1 MQERSQAETMSGRY
15 GRLRRAWERENE
27 KSGLQNIPDEFL
39 HEMRRYSEELNKT
52 LTDPGTLIGSITKKE
67 RQFVGQ
73 MLRELAETRL
83 RKIVTK
89 ELRGEPIDAQAMTP
103 EEQRLHAN
111 LRQLLLGYRHGADIP
126 EPEAQPIVR
135 APKPALTQR
144 PSVAAPREAP
154 EGDLVVVRFL
164 KPLPAIMGVDMKAY
178 GPFDPEN
185 VASIPRQ
192 NAVNLIRRGIAK
204 LVDIEP

>member
-1 MQERSQAETMSGRY
+1 MSDRYERLHRV
-15 GRLRRAWERENE
+15 WEKENE
-27 KSGLQNIPDEFL
+27 KPGLQNIPDKFL

-52 LTDPGTLIGSITKKE
+52 PTDPGALTSSITKKE
-67 RQFVGQ
+67 RRFVGQ
-73 MLRELAETRL
+73 MLRELTETRL

-103 EEQRLHAN
+103 EEQRFHAN
-111 LRQLLLGYRHGADIP
+111 LRQLLLGYRQGADIP
-126 EPEAQPIVR
+126 EPEASPTVQ
-135 APKPALTQR
+135 APRPAPAPR
-144 PSVAAPREAP
+144 PSVTASHEAP
-154 EGDLVVVRFL
+154 KGDLVVIRFL

-178 GPFDPEN
+178 GPFDPED

>member
-1 MQERSQAETMSGRY
+1 MPGCQTV
-15 GRLRRAWERENE
+15 
-27 KSGLQNIPDEFL
+27 PDEFL
-39 HEMRRYSEELNKT
+39 HKMRRYYEELNKT
-52 LTDPGTLIGSITKKE
+52 FPDPGAFTGSITKQEKG
-67 RQFVGQ
+67 FVGKK
-73 MLRELAETRL
+73 LRELTEIRR

-103 EEQRLHAN
+103 EEQRFHAN
-111 LRQLLLGYRHGADIP
+111 LRQLLLGYRQGADIP
-126 EPEAQPIVR
+126 EPEAPPTVQ
-135 APKPALTQR
+135 APRPAPAPR
-144 PSVAAPREAP
+144 PSVTASHEAP
-154 EGDLVVVRFL
+154 KGDLVVIRFL

-178 GPFDPEN
+178 GPFDPED

>member
-1 MQERSQAETMSGRY
+1 MSGRY
-15 GRLRRAWERENE
+15 ERLRRAWEMEREKTE
-27 KSGLQNIPDEFL
+27 LQNIPDEFL
-39 HEMRRYSEELNKT
+39 REMRRYSEELNKT
-52 LTDPGTLIGSITKKE
+52 PTDPGILTGSITKKE
-67 RQFVGQ
+67 RRFVGQ
-73 MLRELAETRL
+73 MLRELTENRL

-111 LRQLLLGYRHGADIP
+111 LRQLLLGYRQGADIP
-126 EPEAQPIVR
+126 EAEAPPTVQVPR
-135 APKPALTQR
+135 PAPR
-144 PSVAAPREAP
+144 PSVPAPREAP

-178 GPFDPEN
+178 GPFDPED
-185 VASIPRQ
+185 VANIPRR
-192 NAVNLIRRGIAK
+192 NALNLIRRGIAK

>member
-1 MQERSQAETMSGRY
+1 MSDRYER
-15 GRLRRAWERENE
+15 LHRAWERENE
-27 KSGLQNIPDEFL
+27 KPGLQNIPDEFL

-52 LTDPGTLIGSITKKE
+52 PTDPGALTSSITKKE
-67 RQFVGQ
+67 RRFVGQ
-73 MLRELAETRL
+73 MLRELTETRL

-103 EEQRLHAN
+103 EEQRFHAN
-111 LRQLLLGYRHGADIP
+111 LRQLLLGYRQGADIP
-126 EPEAQPIVR
+126 EPEASPTVQAPRPAPAPRHSVTASHE
-135 APKPALTQR
+135 APK
-144 PSVAAPREAP
+144 
-154 EGDLVVVRFL
+154 GDLVVIRFL

-178 GPFDPEN
+178 GPFDPED

>member
-1 MQERSQAETMSGRY
+1 MSERFEK
-15 GRLRRAWERENE
+15 LHKAWEKENE
-27 KSGLQNIPDEFL
+27 KPELQKIPDEFL

-52 LTDPGTLIGSITKKE
+52 PTDPGTLTGSITKKE
-67 RQFVGQ
+67 KRFVSQ
-73 MLRELAETRL
+73 MLRELTETRL

-103 EEQRLHAN
+103 EEQRLHSN
-111 LRQLLLGYRHGADIP
+111 LRKLLLSYRQGAEIP
-126 EPEAQPIVR
+126 EPEAPPEAQTPR
-135 APKPALTQR
+135 PAPTR
-144 PSVAAPREAP
+144 PSAAAPRGEP
-154 EGDLVVVRFL
+154 ESEMVVVRFL

-178 GPFDPEN
+178 GPFDPED
-185 VASIPRQ
+185 VASIPRR

>member
-1 MQERSQAETMSGRY
+1 MSNRY
-15 GRLRRAWERENE
+15 ERLRKAWEKEIDKPE
-27 KSGLQNIPDEFL
+27 LQQIPDEFL

-52 LTDPGTLIGSITKKE
+52 PTDPETLTGSITKKE
-67 RQFVGQ
+67 KMFMGK
-73 MLRELAETRL
+73 MLGELTETRL

-103 EEQRLHAN
+103 EEQRLHSN
-111 LRQLLLGYRHGADIP
+111 VRQLLQGYKRGAEIP
-126 EPEAQPIVR
+126 EPEAAPPIQVPR
-135 APKPALTQR
+135 PAAPR
-144 PSVAAPREAP
+144 PSAPAPREAA
-154 EGDLVVVRFL
+154 EDGLVVIRFL

-178 GPFDPEN
+178 GPFDQED

>member
-1 MQERSQAETMSGRY
+1 MSDRYER
-15 GRLRRAWERENE
+15 LHRAWERENE
-27 KSGLQNIPDEFL
+27 KPGLQNIPDEFL
-39 HEMRRYSEELNKT
+39 QEMRRYSEELNKT
-52 LTDPGTLIGSITKKE
+52 LTDPGTLTGSITKKE
-67 RQFVGQ
+67 RGFVGQ
-73 MLRELAETRL
+73 MLRELTETRL

-89 ELRGEPIDAQAMTP
+89 EIRGEPIDAQAMTP

-111 LRQLLLGYRHGADIP
+111 LRQLLVGYRQGADIP
-126 EPEAQPIVR
+126 EPEAPPTVR
-135 APKPALTQR
+135 VPRPAPAQR

-164 KPLPAIMGVDMKAY
+164 KPLPAIMGVDMRAY
-178 GPFDPEN
+178 GPFDPED

-204 LVDIEP
+204 QVDIEP

>member
-1 MQERSQAETMSGRY
+1 MSDRYER
-15 GRLRRAWERENE
+15 LHRAWERENE
-27 KSGLQNIPDEFL
+27 KPGLQNIPDEFL

-52 LTDPGTLIGSITKKE
+52 PTDPGALTGSITKQE

-73 MLRELAETRL
+73 MLRELTETRL

-103 EEQRLHAN
+103 EEQRFHAN
-111 LRQLLLGYRHGADIP
+111 LRQLLLGYRQGADIP
-126 EPEAQPIVR
+126 EPEASPTVQAPRPAPAPRHSVTASHE
-135 APKPALTQR
+135 APK
-144 PSVAAPREAP
+144 
-154 EGDLVVVRFL
+154 GDLVVIRFL

-178 GPFDPEN
+178 GPFDPED

>member
-1 MQERSQAETMSGRY
+1 MSDRYER
-15 GRLRRAWERENE
+15 LHKAWERENE
-27 KSGLQNIPDEFL
+27 KPELQNISDEFI

-52 LTDPGTLIGSITKKE
+52 PTDPGTLTGSITKKE
-67 RQFVGQ
+67 RRFVGQ
-73 MLRELAETRL
+73 MLRELTETRL

-111 LRQLLLGYRHGADIP
+111 LRQLLLGYRQGADIP
-126 EPEAQPIVR
+126 EPEAPPTVR
-135 APKPALTQR
+135 VPRPAQTQR
-144 PSVAAPREAP
+144 PSGDAPREVS

-178 GPFDPEN
+178 GPFDPED
-185 VASIPRQ
+185 VANIPRQ

>member
-1 MQERSQAETMSGRY
+1 MSDRYER
-15 GRLRRAWERENE
+15 LHKAWERENE
-27 KSGLQNIPDEFL
+27 KPELQNISDEFI

-52 LTDPGTLIGSITKKE
+52 PTDPGTLTGSITKKE
-67 RQFVGQ
+67 RRFVGQ
-73 MLRELAETRL
+73 MLRELTETRL

-111 LRQLLLGYRHGADIP
+111 LRQLLLGYRQGADIP
-126 EPEAQPIVR
+126 EPEAPPTVR
-135 APKPALTQR
+135 LPRPAQTQR
-144 PSVAAPREAP
+144 PSGDAPREVSD
-154 EGDLVVVRFL
+154 GDLVVVRFL

-178 GPFDPEN
+178 GPFDPED
-185 VASIPRQ
+185 VANIPRQ

>member
-1 MQERSQAETMSGRY
+1 MSDRY
-15 GRLRRAWERENE
+15 ERLRRAWEKENE
-27 KSGLQNIPDEFL
+27 KPGLQNIPDELL

-52 LTDPGTLIGSITKKE
+52 PTDAGTLTDSITKKE
-67 RQFVGQ
+67 RGFVSQ
-73 MLRELAETRL
+73 MLRGLTETRL

-111 LRQLLLGYRHGADIP
+111 LRQLLLGYRQGADIP
-126 EPEAQPIVR
+126 EPEAPPIVQ
-135 APKPALTQR
+135 APKPAPEPR
-144 PSVAAPREAP
+144 PSVTASHEAP
-154 EGDLVVVRFL
+154 VGDLVVVRFL

-185 VASIPRQ
+185 VASIPRR

-204 LVDIEP
+204 LVKIEP

>member
-1 MQERSQAETMSGRY
+1 MSGRY
-15 GRLRRAWERENE
+15 ERLRRAWERERE
-27 KSGLQNIPDEFL
+27 KPELQNIPDGFL
-39 HEMRRYSEELNKT
+39 QEMHRYSEELKKTPADPET
-52 LTDPGTLIGSITKKE
+52 LTGSITKKE
-67 RQFVGQ
+67 KRFVSQ
-73 MLRELAETRL
+73 MMTELTETRL

-111 LRQLLLGYRHGADIP
+111 LRQLLLSYRQRADVP
-126 EPEAQPIVR
+126 EPMIEAPATVR
-135 APKPALTQR
+135 APGPAE
-144 PSVAAPREAP
+144 APRASVPPPREEP
-154 EGDLVVVRFL
+154 EGEMVVVRFL

-178 GPFDPEN
+178 GPFDPED
-185 VASIPRQ
+185 VASIPRR

>member
-1 MQERSQAETMSGRY
+1 MSDRYERLHRV
-15 GRLRRAWERENE
+15 WEKENE
-27 KSGLQNIPDEFL
+27 KPGLQNIPDKFL

-52 LTDPGTLIGSITKKE
+52 PTDPGALTSSITKKE

-73 MLRELAETRL
+73 MLRELTETRL

-103 EEQRLHAN
+103 EEQRFHAN
-111 LRQLLLGYRHGADIP
+111 LRQLLLGYRQGADIP
-126 EPEAQPIVR
+126 EPEASLTVQAPRPAPAPRHSVTASHE
-135 APKPALTQR
+135 APK
-144 PSVAAPREAP
+144 
-154 EGDLVVVRFL
+154 GDLVVIRFL

-178 GPFDPEN
+178 GPFDPED

>member
-1 MQERSQAETMSGRY
+1 MSDRYER
-15 GRLRRAWERENE
+15 LHRAWERENE
-27 KSGLQNIPDEFL
+27 KPGLQNIPDKFL

-52 LTDPGTLIGSITKKE
+52 PTDPGALTSSITKKE

-73 MLRELAETRL
+73 MLRELTETRL

-103 EEQRLHAN
+103 EEQRVHAN
-111 LRQLLLGYRHGADIP
+111 LRQLLLGYRQGADIP
-126 EPEAQPIVR
+126 EPEASPTVQAPRPASASRHSVTAPHE
-135 APKPALTQR
+135 APK
-144 PSVAAPREAP
+144 
-154 EGDLVVVRFL
+154 GDLVVIRFL

-178 GPFDPEN
+178 GPFDPED

>member
-1 MQERSQAETMSGRY
+1 MSDRYER
-15 GRLRRAWERENE
+15 LHRAWERENE
-27 KSGLQNIPDEFL
+27 KPGLQNIPDEFL

-52 LTDPGTLIGSITKKE
+52 PTDPGALTGSITKKE
-67 RQFVGQ
+67 RRFVGQ
-73 MLRELAETRL
+73 MLREFTETRL

-103 EEQRLHAN
+103 EEQRFHAN
-111 LRQLLLGYRHGADIP
+111 LRQLLLGYRQGADIP
-126 EPEAQPIVR
+126 EPEASPTVQAPRPAPAPRHSVTASHE
-135 APKPALTQR
+135 APK
-144 PSVAAPREAP
+144 
-154 EGDLVVVRFL
+154 GDLVVIRFL

-178 GPFDPEN
+178 GPFDPED

>member
-1 MQERSQAETMSGRY
+1 MSDRY
-15 GRLRRAWERENE
+15 ERLRKAWEKEIDKPE
-27 KSGLQNIPDEFL
+27 LQQIPDEFL
-39 HEMRRYSEELNKT
+39 HEMHRYSEELNKT
-52 LTDPGTLIGSITKKE
+52 PTDPETLTGSITKKE
-67 RQFVGQ
+67 KMFVGK
-73 MLRELAETRL
+73 MLGELTETRL

-103 EEQRLHAN
+103 EEQRLHSN
-111 LRQLLLGYRHGADIP
+111 VRQLLQGYRQGAEIP
-126 EPEAQPIVR
+126 EPEAAPPIQVPWPA
-135 APKPALTQR
+135 APR
-144 PSVAAPREAP
+144 PSVSTPREAA
-154 EGDLVVVRFL
+154 EDDLVVIRFL

-178 GPFDPEN
+178 GPFDPED

>member
-1 MQERSQAETMSGRY
+1 MSDRYER
-15 GRLRRAWERENE
+15 LHKAWERENE
-27 KSGLQNIPDEFL
+27 KPELQNIPDEFI
-39 HEMRRYSEELNKT
+39 HEMRRYSEELNT
-52 LTDPGTLIGSITKKE
+52 TPTDPGTLTGSITKKE
-67 RQFVGQ
+67 KRFVGQ
-73 MLRELAETRL
+73 MLRELTENRL
-83 RKIVTK
+83 RKIVTR

-111 LRQLLLGYRHGADIP
+111 LRQLLLGYRQGADIP
-126 EPEAQPIVR
+126 EPEAPPTVR
-135 APKPALTQR
+135 VPRPAQTQR
-144 PSVAAPREAP
+144 LSGDAPREVS

-178 GPFDPEN
+178 GPFDPED
-185 VASIPRQ
+185 VANIPRQ

>member
-1 MQERSQAETMSGRY
+1 MSDRYER
-15 GRLRRAWERENE
+15 LHRAWERENE
-27 KSGLQNIPDEFL
+27 KPGLQNIPDEFL
-39 HEMRRYSEELNKT
+39 QEMRRYSEELNKT
-52 LTDPGTLIGSITKKE
+52 PTDAGTLTDSITKKE
-67 RQFVGQ
+67 RGFVSQ
-73 MLRELAETRL
+73 MLRGLTETRL
-83 RKIVTK
+83 RKIVTQ
-89 ELRGEPIDAQAMTP
+89 EIRGEPIDAQAMTP

-111 LRQLLLGYRHGADIP
+111 LRQLLLGYRQGANIP
-126 EPEAQPIVR
+126 EAEAPPSVQVSRPS
-135 APKPALTQR
+135 PASR

-178 GPFDPEN
+178 GPFDPED

-204 LVDIEP
+204 QVDIEP

>member
-1 MQERSQAETMSGRY
+1 MSDRYER
-15 GRLRRAWERENE
+15 LHKAWERENE
-27 KSGLQNIPDEFL
+27 KPELQNISDEFI

-52 LTDPGTLIGSITKKE
+52 PTDPGTLTGSITKKE
-67 RQFVGQ
+67 RRFVGQ
-73 MLRELAETRL
+73 MLRELTETRL

-111 LRQLLLGYRHGADIP
+111 LRQLLLGYRQGADIP
-126 EPEAQPIVR
+126 EPEAPPTVR
-135 APKPALTQR
+135 LPRPAQTQR
-144 PSVAAPREAP
+144 PSGDAPREVS

-178 GPFDPEN
+178 GPFDPED
-185 VASIPRQ
+185 VANIPRQ

>member
-1 MQERSQAETMSGRY
+1 MSDRY
-15 GRLRRAWERENE
+15 ERLRRAWEKENE
-27 KSGLQNIPDEFL
+27 KPGLQNIPDELL

-52 LTDPGTLIGSITKKE
+52 PTDAGTLTDSITKKE
-67 RQFVGQ
+67 RGFVSQ
-73 MLRELAETRL
+73 MLRGLTETRL

-111 LRQLLLGYRHGADIP
+111 LRQLLLGYRQGANIP
-126 EPEAQPIVR
+126 EAETPPSVQVPR
-135 APKPALTQR
+135 SSPAPR
-144 PSVAAPREAP
+144 PNVAAPREAP

-178 GPFDPEN
+178 GPFDPED

-204 LVDIEP
+204 QVDIEP

>member
-1 MQERSQAETMSGRY
+1 MTNRYERLY
-15 GRLRRAWERENE
+15 KAWEKENE
-27 KSGLQNIPDEFL
+27 EPELQNIPDEFL

-52 LTDPGTLIGSITKKE
+52 PTDSETLTGSITKKE
-67 RQFVGQ
+67 RQFVSQ
-73 MLRELAETRL
+73 MLRELTETRL

-89 ELRGEPIDAQAMTP
+89 GVGGEPIDAQAMTP

-111 LRQLLLGYRHGADIP
+111 LRQLLIDYRQGADIP
-126 EPEAQPIVR
+126 EPEMPPIVR
-135 APKPALTQR
+135 VPRPASIQR
-144 PSVAAPREAP
+144 PSVTLPQESS
-154 EGDLVVVRFL
+154 EGELVVVRFL

-178 GPFDPEN
+178 GPFNPED

>member
-1 MQERSQAETMSGRY
+1 MSDRYERLHRV
-15 GRLRRAWERENE
+15 WERENE
-27 KSGLQNIPDEFL
+27 KPGLQNIPDEFL

-52 LTDPGTLIGSITKKE
+52 PTDPGALTGSITKQE

-73 MLRELAETRL
+73 MLRELTETRL

-103 EEQRLHAN
+103 EEQRFHAN
-111 LRQLLLGYRHGADIP
+111 LRQLLLGYRQGADIP
-126 EPEAQPIVR
+126 EPEAPPTVQAPRPAPAPRLSVTVSHE
-135 APKPALTQR
+135 APK
-144 PSVAAPREAP
+144 
-154 EGDLVVVRFL
+154 GDLVVIRFL

-178 GPFDPEN
+178 GPFDPED

>member
-1 MQERSQAETMSGRY
+1 MSDRYER
-15 GRLRRAWERENE
+15 LHRAWERENE
-27 KSGLQNIPDEFL
+27 KPGLQNIPDEFL

-52 LTDPGTLIGSITKKE
+52 PTDPGALTGSITKKE

-73 MLRELAETRL
+73 MLRELTETRL

-103 EEQRLHAN
+103 EEQRFHAN
-111 LRQLLLGYRHGADIP
+111 LRQLLLGYRQGADIP
-126 EPEAQPIVR
+126 EPEASPTVQAPRPAPAPRHSVTASHK
-135 APKPALTQR
+135 APK
-144 PSVAAPREAP
+144 
-154 EGDLVVVRFL
+154 GDLVVIRFL

-178 GPFDPEN
+178 GPFDPED

>member
-1 MQERSQAETMSGRY
+1 MSDRYER
-15 GRLRRAWERENE
+15 LHKAWERENE
-27 KSGLQNIPDEFL
+27 KPELQNISDEFI

-52 LTDPGTLIGSITKKE
+52 PTDPGTLTGSITKKE
-67 RQFVGQ
+67 RRFVGQ
-73 MLRELAETRL
+73 MLRELTETRL

-111 LRQLLLGYRHGADIP
+111 LRQLLLGYRQGADIP
-126 EPEAQPIVR
+126 EPEVPPTVRLPRPAQ
-135 APKPALTQR
+135 TQR
-144 PSVAAPREAP
+144 PSGDAPREVS

-178 GPFDPEN
+178 GPFDPED
-185 VASIPRQ
+185 VANIPRQ

>member
-1 MQERSQAETMSGRY
+1 MSDRY
-15 GRLRRAWERENE
+15 KRLHRTWEKENE
-27 KSGLQNIPDEFL
+27 KPGLQNIPDEFL

-52 LTDPGTLIGSITKKE
+52 PTDPGALTGSITKKE

-73 MLRELAETRL
+73 MLRELTETRL

-111 LRQLLLGYRHGADIP
+111 LRQLLLGYRQGADIP
-126 EPEAQPIVR
+126 EPEAPPTVQ
-135 APKPALTQR
+135 APRLAPAPR
-144 PSVAAPREAP
+144 PSVTASHEALK
-154 EGDLVVVRFL
+154 GDLVVIRFL

-178 GPFDPEN
+178 GPFDPED

-204 LVDIEP
+204 LVEIEP

>member
-1 MQERSQAETMSGRY
+1 MSDRYERLHRV
-15 GRLRRAWERENE
+15 WERENE
-27 KSGLQNIPDEFL
+27 KPGLQNIPDEFL

-52 LTDPGTLIGSITKKE
+52 PTDPGALTGSITKQE

-73 MLRELAETRL
+73 MLRELTETRL

-103 EEQRLHAN
+103 EEQRFHAN
-111 LRQLLLGYRHGADIP
+111 LRQLLLGYRQGADIP
-126 EPEAQPIVR
+126 EPEAPPTVQAPRPAPAPRHSVTASHE
-135 APKPALTQR
+135 APK
-144 PSVAAPREAP
+144 
-154 EGDLVVVRFL
+154 GDLVVIRFL

-178 GPFDPEN
+178 GPFDPED

>member
-1 MQERSQAETMSGRY
+1 MSNRY
-15 GRLRRAWERENE
+15 ERLRKAWEKEIDKPE
-27 KSGLQNIPDEFL
+27 LQQIPDEFL

-52 LTDPGTLIGSITKKE
+52 PTDPETLTGSITKKE
-67 RQFVGQ
+67 KMFVGK
-73 MLRELAETRL
+73 MLGELTETRL

-103 EEQRLHAN
+103 EEQRLHSN
-111 LRQLLLGYRHGADIP
+111 VRQLLQGYKRGAEIP
-126 EPEAQPIVR
+126 EPEEMLPLQVSRPAA
-135 APKPALTQR
+135 APKP
-144 PSVAAPREAP
+144 SVSTPREAT
-154 EGDLVVVRFL
+154 EDGLVVIRFL

-178 GPFDPEN
+178 GPFDPED

>member
-1 MQERSQAETMSGRY
+1 
-15 GRLRRAWERENE
+15 
-27 KSGLQNIPDEFL
+27 
-39 HEMRRYSEELNKT
+39 
-52 LTDPGTLIGSITKKE
+52 
-67 RQFVGQ
+67 
-73 MLRELAETRL
+73 MLRELTETRL

-111 LRQLLLGYRHGADIP
+111 LRQLLLGYRQGADIP
-126 EPEAQPIVR
+126 EPEVPPTVRLPRPAQ
-135 APKPALTQR
+135 TQR
-144 PSVAAPREAP
+144 PSGDAPREVS

-178 GPFDPEN
+178 GPFDPED
-185 VASIPRQ
+185 VANIPRQ

>member
-1 MQERSQAETMSGRY
+1 MSDRY
-15 GRLRRAWERENE
+15 ERLRRAWEREKDKPE
-27 KSGLQNIPDEFL
+27 LQNIPDGFL
-39 HEMRRYSEELNKT
+39 QEMRSYSEELKKTPADPET
-52 LTDPGTLIGSITKKE
+52 LTGSITKKE
-67 RQFVGQ
+67 KRFVSQ
-73 MLRELAETRL
+73 MITELTEARL

-111 LRQLLLGYRHGADIP
+111 LRQLLLSYRQRADVP
-126 EPEAQPIVR
+126 ELVIEAPATVR
-135 APKPALTQR
+135 VPGPAEAPKP
-144 PSVAAPREAP
+144 SVPAPREAP
-154 EGDLVVVRFL
+154 EGEMVVVRFL

-178 GPFDPEN
+178 GPFDPED
-185 VASIPRQ
+185 VASIPRR